1 MSYLFLTPPAP
12 APGTKNGKSSTTNA
26 QALSAYL
33 GALADTCTVD
43 PNSGARVCTSGDTI
57 APSGAAAQAPV
68 IAPLPSTGSA
78 GHHHRVRSKCPP
90 APSCPPC
97 PPCGSPITPPIVASP
112 ILGRPVATPIP
123 AMPGGFAKYSQLAN
137 AARARMM
144 QLEGLGDECQVYAN
158 GARVCNAPGPA
169 PTPAPAPTRMAWRSN
184 LAYPVW
190 RGSPFAAPIP
200 GTPTATPL
208 VTTTL
213 PAAPAA
219 VAVPATAPATV
230 PYTTSTVAPVD
241 NTATPAAPVA
251 IDPTTGLPYTTTDTT
266 TSTFPS
272 FDFSS
277 IPSWAW
283 YVLFAGGV
291 YWLFFKRR

>member
-12 APGTKNGKSSTTNA
+12 PGTKGKSPANT

-43 PNSGARVCTSGDTI
+43 PNSGARVCTSDTAPPIIPVPPTPAPAPCPPCPAPI
-57 APSGAAAQAPV
+57 A
-68 IAPLPSTGSA
+68 
-78 GHHHRVRSKCPP
+78 CPP
-90 APSCPPC
+90 APACAPC
-97 PPCGSPITPPIVASP
+97 RSPVTPPIVASP
-112 ILGRPVATPIP
+112 ILGRPIAAPIRAVP
-123 AMPGGFAKYSQLAN
+123 NGFARYSQLAN
-137 AARARMM
+137 AVRARMM

-169 PTPAPAPTRMAWRSN
+169 PAPPQMVTVCTDEPIPMPLRSN
-184 LAYPVW
+184 LARPVMV
-190 RGSPFAAPIP
+190 GAPY
-200 GTPTATPL
+200 G
-208 VTTTL
+208 
-213 PAAPAA
+213 PAANMIARPPVRTRRVCRQIPAA
-219 VAVPATAPATV
+219 ASVPAAT

-241 NTATPAAPVA
+241 NTTLPAAPV
-251 IDPTTGLPYTTTDTT
+251 PVDTT
-266 TSTFPS
+266 TASTFPS

-277 IPSWAW
+277 VPTWAW